1 MTPGILSR
9 LAGLFGG
16 PSAPVHEAM
25 RRNAAA
31 CAGLDQSVPLADQDF
46 VVLDT
51 ELSAMDLRA
60 GEILSIGAV
69 RIRELTLCPGER
81 FASLVRPKKP
91 MATGSTLIHRLTP
104 ESLESAPALEEVL
117 PAFVDWCS
125 GAVLVGHY
133 IDLDMGFL
141 NREAGRL
148 LGRGLANPCID
159 TLRMAQAYE
168 ERRDH
173 AYLGAHLD
181 TLSYALSALAVRHGL
196 PDFPRHDALADAMQT
211 AYLFLFLVRKLRG
224 GRIGTLKDLWQAQR
238 TRVGWG

>member
-1 MTPGILSR
+1 MTREFLSR

-16 PSAPVHEAM
+16 PSAPMHEAM
-25 RRNAAA
+25 HRNAEA
-31 CAGLDQSVPLADQDF
+31 CAALDQSAPLAEQDF

-51 ELSAMDLRA
+51 ELSDLDRRT

-69 RIRELTLCPGER
+69 RIREFTLRPGER
-81 FASLVRPKKP
+81 FSTLARPERA

-104 ESLESAPALEEVL
+104 ERLMAAPPLAEVL
-117 PAFVDWCS
+117 PGFVDWCG

-133 IDLDMGFL
+133 IDLDMGFV
-141 NREAGRL
+141 NRETRRLMGRDM
-148 LGRGLANPCID
+148 ANPCVD

-168 ERRDH
+168 ERRDG

-181 TLSYALSALAVRHGL
+181 TLSYSLTALSARHGL

-211 AYLFLFLVRKLRG
+211 AYLFLFLARKIRG
-224 GRIGTLKDLWQAQR
+224 GSIATLKDLWEVQR
-238 TRVGWG
+238 ARVGWG